1 MSKKAK
7 KIADF
12 NEEKQSRAGAN
23 QGGMSQTKLERY
35 AGSYETIKAKMD
47 QLRGDLGAEV
57 KSFEEDG
64 GNKAAFKLALKLKS
78 MESAKAQDFWR
89 SLETYMDML
98 GIFDQHDLFDP
109 VPGQAAMSDAP
120 DAPAFKEA
128 AE

>member
-1 MSKKAK
+1 MSRKPKKV
-7 KIADF
+7 ADF
-12 NEEKQSRAGAN
+12 NEEKQNRAGAN
-23 QGGMSQTKLERY
+23 QGGISPVKLEKY
-35 AGSYETIKAKMD
+35 SKSYETIKAKLD
-47 QLRGDLGAEV
+47 QLRGDLGAEI

-89 SLETYMDML
+89 SLESYMDML

-109 VPGQAAMSDAP
+109 VPGQAAMDDAP
-120 DAPAFKEA
+120 DAPEFQEA